1 MFMPRTLTYFLF
13 ISLLVCSSTSI
24 AQQVLKVGVGNFP
37 PFFIENGNKGIFIEI
52 IDEIFK
58 QLPQYKVEYVFMS
71 NHRILH
77 EINHGESID
86 VACNIFPESKVKAFL
101 SEPVF
106 RFRDV
111 AISKKTDQ
119 IKINTIADL
128 HGKSIAAYQGA
139 TELLGDKFKQMTKTN
154 LQYSEHAHPKETTL
168 LMISGKKDI
177 RIGDINIFRY
187 DLNNKHYDKD
197 VSIAHS
203 DFTVHYLWPTVYT
216 HMAFKDPLLK
226 NVVDEVIQKL
236 KLSGTMDKI
245 YAKHKME

>member
-1 MFMPRTLTYFLF
+1 MPKILNYLLF
-13 ISLLVCSSTSI
+13 ISLLFCSTTSI

-37 PFFIENGNKGIFIEI
+37 PFFIENGGKGIFIEI

-86 VACNIFPESKVKAFL
+86 VACNIFPKSKVKASL
-101 SEPVF
+101 SEPIF

-119 IKINTIADL
+119 IKINTISDL
-128 HGKSIAAYQGA
+128 QGKSIAAYQGA
-139 TELLGDKFKQMTKTN
+139 TELLGDKFKQMAKTN
-154 LQYSEHAHPKETTL
+154 LEYSEHAHPKETTL

-177 RIGDINIFRY
+177 RVGDINIFRF
-187 DLNNKHYDKD
+187 DLNNKHYNTYKG
-197 VSIAHS
+197 IAHS
-203 DFTVHYLWPTVYT
+203 DFTVHYLWPIVYS

-226 NVVDEVIQKL
+226 NVVNEVIRKL
-236 KLSGTMDKI
+236 KLSGTMEKI
-245 YAKHKME
+245 YSKHKME